1 MFETR
6 VSYTLGD
13 VAFLSVS
20 PLKVHRRRELS
31 LEAGRELIGDASFQP
46 VSPLCQRRRDTS
58 PIDVSPLI
66 LSYIVQ
72 FTSI

>member
-1 MFETR
+1 MFKKC

-13 VAFLSVS
+13 AAFLSVS

-46 VSPLCQRRRDTS
+46 AS
-58 PIDVSPLI
+58 PICERRCVGTPHL
-66 LSYIVQ
+66 LMMCLL
-72 FTSI
+72 